1 MNWDSSGTSTSNYY
15 NTTYSDSYAYVKPT
29 YKSRE
34 KLHGKEPTKLKYHSE
49 PLGKIVSANVI
60 AGNVSVF
67 VHRGSPVL
75 KDTNQLN
82 RSGINPYYDDP
93 VTPGYDTPAK
103 LFTYNFSVIIDAL
116 EYMQGKMAKANLI
129 KESLATLKGGP
140 WNPFV
145 LILTRTRKMVEEL
158 AKNSKYEE
166 AKDGFLITDGPFEG
180 MVIQGLDVEDL
191 LNIAYF
197 ARAGHAA
204 EDTAIK
210 TDLTCVRVYLN
221 KQG

>member
-1 MNWDSSGTSTSNYY
+1 MNWDSSSTSTSNNYY
-15 NTTYSDSYAYVKPT
+15 TTYF
-29 YKSRE
+29 E
-34 KLHGKEPTKLKYHSE
+34 KEPMELKYSPDPSKLKYHSE
-49 PLGKIVSANVI
+49 PLGKIVSASVI

-67 VHRGSPVL
+67 AHRGSPVL

-82 RSGINPYYDDP
+82 RSGINPYYNDP
-93 VTPGYDTPAK
+93 VTPGYDAPTR